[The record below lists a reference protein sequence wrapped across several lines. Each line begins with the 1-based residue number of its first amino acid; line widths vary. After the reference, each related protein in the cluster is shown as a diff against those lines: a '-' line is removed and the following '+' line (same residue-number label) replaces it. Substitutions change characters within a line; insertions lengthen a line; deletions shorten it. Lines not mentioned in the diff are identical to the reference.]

1 MCVGFMKKKYDKVF
15 HLNPESSPLGIR
27 NVFVRSFV
35 EHLTRLDK
43 LNKIVRDGRAV
54 EQRSGQCFSDRI
66 LEGMNVK
73 VNISDEDLARIPKTG
88 PVIVVA
94 NHPFG
99 GIEGVVLMSI
109 LNKVRPD
116 YKVLVNYILEMVPEL
131 RENFIGV
138 DVFGTAAAM
147 KKNIRPL
154 METMKWVKEGHLL
167 GVFPSGEVSS
177 IDLKSRR
184 VRDPKWQ
191 ETIGGVIRKTGAT
204 VIPMYFAGANPA
216 LFQMAGLIHPRLRTV
231 MLPSMVANKRKMTL
245 EVAVGAP
252 IVPSEIKKYENE
264 EELMKYLRLRSYA
277 LEGRFTGKKKKFCLF
292 RKKRK
297 ITKADHQPIID
308 ETPAEAIEAEIKA
321 FAPEAHLFTGGDLEV
336 YISKLGT
343 DSAIMRELSR
353 LREITFRAVGEG
365 TGLPK
370 DTDVYDAEYLHL
382 FIWNAKAKE
391 IVGAYRL
398 GLADEI
404 CAKYGPRGLYT
415 HTLFKFNEE
424 LTNKILPGIELGRSF
439 VRPEYQKAFQPLLY
453 LWKGI
458 GIFISRNPQ
467 YVNLFGPVSI
477 TADYKD
483 SSRNMLLRS
492 LELSN
497 FANDLAHLVK
507 PRNKPARYKKRDEWK
522 NPDFEE
528 IIASVDDVSTLIQ
541 DIEDDRKS
549 IPVLIKQY
557 LKLGGK
563 ILAFNLDE
571 EFSDVVDGLI
581 LIDLRKTDKRT
592 RRRYMGDEADDIF
605 CKYHNLD

>member
-1 MCVGFMKKKYDKVF
+1 MRSKNKYDKVF
-15 HLNPESSPLGIR
+15 HLNPSSSPLGIH
-27 NVFVRSFV
+27 NGFVRGLV

-43 LNKIVRDGRAV
+43 LNRIVFEGRAV
-54 EQRSGQCFSDRI
+54 EQRNGECFSDRI

-73 VNISDEDLARIPKTG
+73 VNISEEDLARIPKTG
-88 PVIVVA
+88 PVVVVA

-99 GIEGVVLMSI
+99 GIEGVVLMSL

-138 DVFGTAAAM
+138 DVFGSAAAA

-154 METMKWVKEGHLL
+154 METMKWVKEGHIL

-191 ETIGGVIRKTGAT
+191 DTIGGIIRKTGAT
-204 VIPMYFAGANPA
+204 VIPMYFAGANPVH
-216 LFQMAGLIHPRLRTV
+216 FQMAGLIHPRLRTV
-231 MLPSMVANKRKMTL
+231 MLPSMVANKRKRTL
-245 EVAVGAP
+245 EVAIGAP
-252 IVPSEIKKYENE
+252 VLPSEIKKYESD
-264 EELMKYLRLRSYA
+264 EELMKYLRIRSYA
-277 LEGRFTGKKKKFCLF
+277 LEGRFTGNKKRFCLF
-292 RKKRK
+292 KKAK
-297 ITKADHQPIID
+297 PKKVNHQPIID
-308 ETPAEAIEAEIKA
+308 ETPSSLIEAEIKA

-336 YISKLGT
+336 YITKLSPE
-343 DSAIMRELSR
+343 SAIMRELSR
-353 LREITFRAVGEG
+353 LREITFRSVGEG
-365 TGLPK
+365 TGLSK

-398 GLADEI
+398 GLADKI
-404 CAKYGPRGLYT
+404 CEKFGVRGLYT
-415 HTLFKFNEE
+415 HTLFKFNEN
-424 LTNKILPGIELGRSF
+424 LTDKILPGIELGRSF

-458 GIFISRNPQ
+458 GTFISRNPQ

-507 PRNKPARYKKRDEWK
+507 PRKKPTRMKKREEWV

-563 ILAFNLDE
+563 ILAFNLDK

-592 RRRYMGDEADDIF
+592 RRRYMGDEADDAF
-605 CKYHNLD
+605 CKYHGLE

>member
-1 MCVGFMKKKYDKVF
+1 MKKKDEKVF
-15 HLNPESSPLGIR
+15 HLNPKTSPIGI
-27 NVFVRSFV
+27 NNIFVRGFV
-35 EHLTRLDK
+35 EHLTRLSK
-43 LNKIVRDGRAV
+43 LNKIVRDGRSI
-54 EQRSGQCFSDRI
+54 EERDGECFSDRI
-66 LEGMNVK
+66 LEGMIVK
-73 VNISDEDLARIPKTG
+73 VNISSEDLARIPKTG
-88 PVIVVA
+88 PVVVVA

-109 LNKVRPD
+109 LNKIRPD
-116 YKVLVNYILEMVPEL
+116 YKVLVNYLLEMVPEL

-138 DVFGTAAAM
+138 DVFGSKAAA
-147 KKNIRPL
+147 KKNIKPL
-154 METMKWVKEGHLL
+154 METMKWLKEGHIL

-191 ETIGGVIRKTGAT
+191 DTIGGIIRKTGAT
-204 VIPMYFAGANPA
+204 VVPMYFAGANPI

-231 MLPSMVANKRKMTL
+231 LLPSMVANKRKTTI
-245 EVAVGAP
+245 EAAIGTP
-252 IVPSEIKKYENE
+252 ILPSEIKKYENDD
-264 EELMKYLRLRSYA
+264 ELMKYLRVRSYA
-277 LEGRFTGKKKKFCLF
+277 LEGRYVGKKKKFCLF
-292 RKKRK
+292 RKK
-297 ITKADHQPIID
+297 KAKKVNHEPIID
-308 ETPAEAIEAEIKA
+308 ETPSAAIEAEIKA
-321 FAPEAHLFTGGDLEV
+321 FAPDAHLFTGGDLEV
-336 YISKLGT
+336 YISKLAPE
-343 DSAIMRELSR
+343 SAIMRELSR
-353 LREITFRAVGEG
+353 LREITFRSVGEG
-365 TGLPK
+365 TGLSK
-370 DTDVYDAEYLHL
+370 DTDVYDAQYLHL

-404 CAKYGPRGLYT
+404 CKQFGPRGLYT
-415 HTLFKFNEE
+415 HTLFKFDEE
-424 LTNKILPGIELGRSF
+424 LTDKILPGIELGRSF

-458 GIFISRNPQ
+458 GVFIARNPK

-497 FANDLAHLVK
+497 FANDLTHLVK
-507 PRNKPARYKKRDEWK
+507 PRKKPARMKRREEWR

-541 DIEDDRKS
+541 DIETDHKS

-563 ILAFNLDE
+563 ILAFNLDK

-592 RRRYMGDEADDIF
+592 RCRYMGEEADEAF

>member
-1 MCVGFMKKKYDKVF
+1 MKRKYEKVF
-15 HLNPESSPLGIR
+15 HLNPESSPLGIK
-27 NVFVRSFV
+27 NVFVRGFV
-35 EHLTRLDK
+35 EHLVRLNK
-43 LNKIVRDGRAV
+43 LNKIVSEGRSV
-54 EQRSGQCFSDRI
+54 EEREGQCFSDRI

-73 VNISDEDLARIPKTG
+73 VNLSEEDLARIPKTG
-88 PVIVVA
+88 PVVVVA

-116 YKVLVNYILEMVPEL
+116 YKVLVNYILEMVPEM
-131 RENFIGV
+131 RGNFIGV
-138 DVFGTAAAM
+138 DVFGSQQAA
-147 KKNIRPL
+147 KKNVRPL
-154 METMKWVKEGHLL
+154 METMKWVKEGHIL

-184 VRDPKWQ
+184 IRDPKWQ
-191 ETIGGVIRKTGAT
+191 DTIGGIIRKTGAT

-216 LFQMAGLIHPRLRTV
+216 RFQMAGLIHPRLRTV
-231 MLPSMVANKRKMTL
+231 MLPSMVANKRKMTF
-245 EVAVGAP
+245 EVAIGAP
-252 IVPSEIKKYENE
+252 VLPSEVKKYESDE
-264 EELMKYLRLRSYA
+264 DLMKYLRLRSYS
-277 LEGRFTGKKKKFCLF
+277 LEGRFDGKKKRFCLF
-292 RKKRK
+292 KKSK
-297 ITKADHQPIID
+297 PKTIKHQPIIE

-343 DSAIMRELSR
+343 ESAIMRELSR
-353 LREITFRAVGEG
+353 LREITFRSVGEG
-365 TGLPK
+365 TGLEK
-370 DTDVYDAEYLHL
+370 DTDVYDAQYLHL

-404 CAKYGPRGLYT
+404 CKKFGPSGLYT
-415 HTLFKFNEE
+415 HTLFKFDES
-424 LTNKILPGIELGRSF
+424 LTEKILPGIELGRSF

-458 GIFISRNPQ
+458 GMFISRNPQ

-483 SSRNMLLRS
+483 TSRNMLLRS

-507 PRNKPARYKKRDEWK
+507 PRNKPARMKKREEWV

-592 RRRYMGDEADDIF
+592 RRRYMGDEADDAF
-605 CKYHNLD
+605 CKYHGLE

>member
-1 MCVGFMKKKYDKVF
+1 MKKKYEKVF
-15 HLNPESSPLGIR
+15 HLDPTSSPLGIKNIFLR
-27 NVFVRSFV
+27 NIVEFV
-35 EHLTRLDK
+35 TRLDK
-43 LNKIVRDGRAV
+43 LNKIVRDGRTI
-54 EQRSGQCFSDRI
+54 EQKEGECFSDCI
-66 LEGMNVK
+66 LKGMNVK
-73 VNISDEDLARIPKTG
+73 INLSDEDIARIPKTG
-88 PVIVVA
+88 PVVVVA

-99 GIEGVVLMSI
+99 GIEGVVLMSV
-109 LNKVRPD
+109 LNKVRSD

-131 RENFIGV
+131 RDNFIGV
-138 DVFGTAAAM
+138 DVFGTQAAA

-154 METMKWVKEGHLL
+154 METMKWIKEGHIL

-191 ETIGGVIRKTGAT
+191 DTIGGIIRKTGAT
-204 VIPMYFAGANPA
+204 VIPMYFAGANPTC
-216 LFQMAGLIHPRLRTV
+216 FQMAGLIHPRLRTV

-245 EVAVGAP
+245 EVAIGAP
-252 IVPSEIKKYENE
+252 IVPSEIKKYETDE
-264 EELMKYLRLRSYA
+264 DLMKYLRLRSYA

-292 RKKRK
+292 KKHK
-297 ITKADHQPIID
+297 NKKVNYQPIIE
-308 ETPAEAIEAEIKA
+308 ETPSEAIEAEIKA
-321 FAPEAHLFTGGDLEV
+321 FPPEAHLFTGGDLEV
-336 YISKLGT
+336 YISKLAE

-353 LREITFRAVGEG
+353 LREITFRSVGEG
-365 TGLPK
+365 TGLSK
-370 DTDVYDAEYLHL
+370 DTDVFDVAYMHL

-404 CAKYGPRGLYT
+404 CEKFGVRGLYT

-458 GIFISRNPQ
+458 GTFIARNPK
-467 YVNLFGPVSI
+467 YINLFGPVSI

-497 FANDLAHLVK
+497 FSNDLAHLVK
-507 PRNKPARYKKRDEWK
+507 PRKKPKRMKRHEEWV

-541 DIEDDRKS
+541 DIETDHKS

-563 ILAFNLDE
+563 ILAFNLDK

-592 RRRYMGDEADDIF
+592 RIRYMGEEADVSF
-605 CKYHNLD
+605 SKYHNLG

>member
-1 MCVGFMKKKYDKVF
+1 MKKKQEKVF
-15 HLNPESSPLGIR
+15 HLNPVSSPLGIH
-27 NVFVRSFV
+27 NWFVRNMV
-35 EHLTRLDK
+35 EHITRLDK
-43 LNKIVRDGRAV
+43 LNKIVYDGRAV
-54 EQRSGQCFSDRI
+54 EQREGECFSDRI

-73 VNISDEDLARIPKTG
+73 VNVSDEDLARIPKTG
-88 PVIVVA
+88 PVVVVA

-99 GIEGVVLMSI
+99 GIEGIILMSL
-109 LNKVRPD
+109 LNKVRTD

-138 DVFGTAAAM
+138 DVFGSEAAA

-154 METMKWVKEGHLL
+154 METMKWIKDGHIL

-191 ETIGGVIRKTGAT
+191 DTIGGIIRKTGAT
-204 VIPMYFAGANPA
+204 VIPMYFAGANPI

-231 MLPSMVANKRKMTL
+231 MLPSMVANKRRMSL

-252 IVPSEIKKYENE
+252 IVPSEIKKHETDE
-264 EELMKYLRLRSYA
+264 DLMKYLRLRSYA
-277 LEGRFTGKKKKFCLF
+277 LEGRFDGKKKRLCLF
-292 RKKRK
+292 NKQKSK
-297 ITKADHQPIID
+297 SITHQPIID
-308 ETPAEAIEAEIKA
+308 ETPAELIEAEIKA
-321 FAPEAHLFTGGDLEV
+321 FSADAHLFTGGDLEV
-336 YISKLGT
+336 YVSKLKT
-343 DSAIMRELSR
+343 DSAILRELSR
-353 LREITFRAVGEG
+353 LREITFRSVGEG
-365 TGLPK
+365 TGLSK
-370 DTDVYDAEYLHL
+370 DTDVYDAEYMHL

-404 CAKYGPRGLYT
+404 CAKFGVRGLYT

-458 GIFISRNPQ
+458 GVFIARNPK

-497 FANDLAHLVK
+497 FANDLSHLVK
-507 PRNKPARYKKRDEWK
+507 PRKKPRRMKKREEWI

-592 RRRYMGDEADDIF
+592 RRRYMGDEADDAF
-605 CKYHNLD
+605 CKYHGLE